1 MNQRFVPKVRFVTTG
16 AQERRMPSDLRAMD
30 SLSQIVLGAAVGEAV
45 LGRRIGNRAMIWGAV
60 AGTIPDMD
68 VLGKYVLS
76 ELDNLA
82 FHRGISHSLLFS
94 ILGAVVF
101 GWATDRLYRSR
112 HHAWIAMGTKAAAAV
127 VIGFVVN
134 FLTQIFAPGAWLPI
148 ALYVPLMGLWWWRHG
163 QRRYFDVTWE
173 APDADL
179 RGWVA
184 LFFGGF
190 LTHILLDCFT
200 TYGTQILAPFSNMRV
215 AWGTVSV
222 ADPLYTV
229 PFLVC
234 LLVAARF
241 ARTDRRRTVWNAVGI
256 GLSSAYLL
264 LTVVHYNRVSRTFTH
279 ALATQDI
286 EYKRFFITPTIFN
299 NVLWNGVVDAGDVY
313 LLAQHSF
320 YDEVP
325 VTFKPVAKG
334 LDLLHN
340 VDTDPTLATLRW
352 FSAGYLN
359 AVRRE
364 DGQLQVNDL
373 RFGTFSGE
381 ATEPDDYIFRFNL
394 VDHGPDAPYGFQQ
407 AQGGPPDDTAETM
420 MRTLVKRAQGIKA
433 PTTE

>member
-1 MNQRFVPKVRFVTTG
+1 
-16 AQERRMPSDLRAMD
+16 MPSDLRAMD

-76 ELDNLA
+76 ELDNLG

-94 ILGAVVF
+94 VVGAVIF
-101 GWATDRLYRSR
+101 GWATDQLYRSR

-127 VIGFVVN
+127 VVGFVVN
-134 FLTQIFAPGAWLPI
+134 FLTMILAPGQWLPL
-148 ALYVPLMGLWWWRHG
+148 ALYVPLVGLWWWRHG
-163 QRRYFDVTWE
+163 QRRYFSGTWE

-179 RGWVA
+179 RGWVT
-184 LFFGGF
+184 LFFWGF

-200 TYGTQILAPFSNMRV
+200 TYGTQIFAPFSNMRV
-215 AWGTVSV
+215 AWGTISV

-241 ARTDRRRTVWNAVGI
+241 ARTDRRRTVWNWVGI

-264 LTVVHYNRVSRTFTH
+264 LTVVHYNRVSRTFTD
-279 ALATQDI
+279 ALAKQDI
-286 EYKRFFITPTIFN
+286 AHERFFITPTIFN

-325 VTFKPVAKG
+325 VTFTPVAKG
-334 LDLLHN
+334 FDLLHN
-340 VDTDPTLATLRW
+340 IDTDPTLATLRW

-359 AVRRE
+359 AVRRD

-381 ATEPDDYIFRFNL
+381 ATGADDYIFRFNL
-394 VDHGPDAPYGFQQ
+394 VDHGPDTPYGFQQ

-420 MRTLVKRAQGIKA
+420 MHTLVKRARGIKA
-433 PTTE
+433 PTIE

>member
-1 MNQRFVPKVRFVTTG
+1 
-16 AQERRMPSDLRAMD
+16 MPSDLRTMD

-68 VLGKYVLS
+68 VLGKYFLS
-76 ELDNLA
+76 ELDNLG

-94 ILGAVVF
+94 IVGALVF
-101 GWATDRLYRSR
+101 GWATDLLYRSR

-127 VIGFVVN
+127 VVGFVVN
-134 FLTQIFAPGAWLPI
+134 FLTMILAPGQWVPL
-148 ALYVPLMGLWWWRHG
+148 ALYVPLVGLWWWRHG
-163 QRRYFDVTWE
+163 QRRYFRGAWE

-184 LFFGGF
+184 LFFWGF

-200 TYGTQILAPFSNMRV
+200 TYGTQIFAPFSNMRV
-215 AWGTVSV
+215 AWGTISV

-234 LLVAARF
+234 LLVASRF
-241 ARTDRRRTVWNAVGI
+241 ARTDRRRTVWNGVGI

-264 LTVVHYNRVSRTFTH
+264 LTVVHYNRVSRTFTD
-279 ALATQDI
+279 ALAEQDI
-286 EYKRFFITPTIFN
+286 VYERFFITPTIFN

-325 VTFKPVAKG
+325 VAFTPVAKG
-334 LDLLHN
+334 LNQLHN

-359 AVRRE
+359 AVRRD

-381 ATEPDDYIFRFNL
+381 ATGPDDYIFRFNL
-394 VDHGPDAPYGFQQ
+394 VDRGPDAPYGFQQ

-420 MRTLVKRAQGIKA
+420 MRTLVNRARGIKA
-433 PTTE
+433 PATQ

>member
-1 MNQRFVPKVRFVTTG
+1 
-16 AQERRMPSDLRAMD
+16 MD

-68 VLGKYVLS
+68 VLGKYFLS
-76 ELDNLA
+76 ELDNLG

-94 ILGAVVF
+94 VLGALVF
-101 GWATDRLYRSR
+101 GWATDHLYRSR

-127 VIGFVVN
+127 VVGFVVN
-134 FLTQIFAPGAWLPI
+134 FLTMILAPGQWLPL
-148 ALYVPLMGLWWWRHG
+148 ALYVPLVGLWWWRHG
-163 QRRYFDVTWE
+163 QRRYFSGTWE

-184 LFFGGF
+184 LFFWGF

-200 TYGTQILAPFSNMRV
+200 TYGTQIFAPFSNMRV
-215 AWGTVSV
+215 AWGTISV

-234 LLVAARF
+234 LFVAARF
-241 ARTDRRRTVWNAVGI
+241 ARTDRRRAVWNWVGI

-264 LTVVHYNRVSRTFTH
+264 LTVVHYNRVIRTFTD
-279 ALATQDI
+279 ALAAQDI
-286 EYKRFFITPTIFN
+286 AYKRFFITPTIFN

-325 VTFKPVAKG
+325 VTFTPVAKG
-334 LDLLHN
+334 FDLLHN
-340 VDTDPTLATLRW
+340 MDSDPTLATLQW

-359 AVRRE
+359 AVRRD

-381 ATEPDDYIFRFNL
+381 ATGPDDYIFRFNL
-394 VDHGPDAPYGFQQ
+394 VDQGPDGPYGFEQ

-420 MRTLVKRAQGIKA
+420 MRTLVKRARGIKA
-433 PTTE
+433 PIIE